1 MVTNSGSDKVFNIIV
16 DILLAIFAL
25 LILLPLVHVLSSS
38 FSSPESVYRG
48 EVLLLPKD
56 ISLRCYELVLKRAD
70 IWVGYRNTI
79 LYTVLGTLIAVSV
92 QMMAGFALSR
102 RDLPLR
108 PAVNIIFILTMFVSG
123 GMIPTYLVVKGLGLL
138 NTMWAVI
145 LPGCISAYNIIIV
158 RTFIHSP
165 LPFELQEAAMIDGC
179 GNLKMFFLIVFPLC
193 MPIVAVMTLYAIVGY
208 WNSYFNALI
217 YITDS
222 DKYTLQLVLQN
233 ILMQNETGTSGGTI
247 SGGEQAL
254 LSQALKYSTI
264 VVSSLPILIMYPF
277 FEKYFEKGMIVGSLK
292 G

>member
-1 MVTNSGSDKVFNIIV
+1 MVTNSGSDKVFNVIV
-16 DILLAIFAL
+16 DIILAIFAL
-25 LILLPLVHVLSSS
+25 IILLPLVHVLSSS
-38 FSSPESVYRG
+38 FSSPGSVYRG
-48 EVLLLPKD
+48 EVFLLPKNF
-56 ISLRCYELVLKRAD
+56 SLRCYELVLQRSD
-70 IWVGYRNTI
+70 IWIGYRNTI
-79 LYTVLGTLIAVSV
+79 LYTLIGTVIAVSV

-108 PAVNIIFILTMFVSG
+108 PFVNIIFILTMFVSG
-123 GMIPTYLVVKGLGLL
+123 GMIPTYLVVKSIGIL

-158 RTFIHSP
+158 RTFIHSS
-165 LPFELQEAAMIDGC
+165 LPFELQEAGMIDGC

-222 DKYTLQLVLQN
+222 DKFTLQLVLQN

-254 LSQALKYSTI
+254 LSEALKYSTI
-264 VVSSLPILIMYPF
+264 VVSSLPILILYPF

>member
-1 MVTNSGSDKVFNIIV
+1 MVTNSGSDKVFNVIV
-16 DILLAIFAL
+16 DIILAIFAL
-25 LILLPLVHVLSSS
+25 IILLPLVHVLSSS

-48 EVLLLPKD
+48 EVFLLPKNF
-56 ISLRCYELVLKRAD
+56 SLRCYELVLQGSD
-70 IWVGYRNTI
+70 IWVGNRNTI
-79 LYTVLGTLIAVSV
+79 VYTLIGTVIAVSV

-108 PAVNIIFILTMFVSG
+108 PFVNIIFILTMFVSG
-123 GMIPTYLVVKGLGLL
+123 GMIPTYLVVKSIGIL

-158 RTFIHSP
+158 RTFIHSS
-165 LPFELQEAAMIDGC
+165 LPFELQEAGMIDGC

-222 DKYTLQLVLQN
+222 DKFTLQLVLQN

-254 LSQALKYSTI
+254 LSEALKYSTI
-264 VVSSLPILIMYPF
+264 VVSSLPILILYPF

>member
-16 DILLAIFAL
+16 NTILAFFAL
-25 LILLPLVHVLSSS
+25 IILLPLIHVLSSS
-38 FSSPESVYRG
+38 FSSPEAVYRG
-48 EVLLLPKD
+48 EVFLLPKD
-56 ISLRCYELVLKRAD
+56 FSLKCYELVLKRSD

-79 LYTVLGTLIAVSV
+79 FYTIAGTLISLAV
-92 QMMAGFALSR
+92 QMMAGYALSR
-102 RDLPLR
+102 KDLRFRTLI
-108 PAVNIIFILTMFVSG
+108 NLIFIFTMFVSG
-123 GMIPTYLVVKGLGLL
+123 GMIPTYLVVKGLGML

-145 LPGCISAYNIIIV
+145 LPGCVSAYNIIIV
-158 RTFIHSP
+158 RTFVNSSV
-165 LPFELQEAAMIDGC
+165 PFELQEAAMIDGC
-179 GNLKMFFLIVFPLC
+179 GNLRLFFSVVFPLC
-193 MPIVAVMTLYAIVGY
+193 TPIVAVMTLYSIVGY

-233 ILMQNETGTSGGTI
+233 ILMQNETGTSGGSL

-254 LSQALKYSTI
+254 LSEALKYSTI
-264 VVSSLPILIMYPF
+264 VVSSLPVLIMYPF

>member
-16 DILLAIFAL
+16 NTILAFFAL
-25 LILLPLVHVLSSS
+25 IILLPLIHVLSSS
-38 FSSPESVYRG
+38 FSSPEAVYRG
-48 EVLLLPKD
+48 EVFLLPKD
-56 ISLRCYELVLKRAD
+56 FSLKCYELVLKRSD

-79 LYTVLGTLIAVSV
+79 FYTIVGTLISLAV
-92 QMMAGFALSR
+92 QMMAGYALSR
-102 RDLPLR
+102 KDLRFRTLI
-108 PAVNIIFILTMFVSG
+108 NLIFIFTMFVSG
-123 GMIPTYLVVKGLGLL
+123 GMIPTYLVVKGLGML

-145 LPGCISAYNIIIV
+145 LPGCVSAYNIIIV
-158 RTFIHSP
+158 RTFVNSSV
-165 LPFELQEAAMIDGC
+165 PFELQEAAMIDGC
-179 GNLKMFFLIVFPLC
+179 GNLRLFFSVVFPLC
-193 MPIVAVMTLYAIVGY
+193 TPIVAVMTLYSIVGY

-233 ILMQNETGTSGGTI
+233 ILMQNETGTSGGSL

-254 LSQALKYSTI
+254 LSEALKYSTI
-264 VVSSLPILIMYPF
+264 VVSSLPVLIMYPF

>member
-158 RTFIHSP
+158 RTFIHSS

-179 GNLKMFFLIVFPLC
+179 GNIKMFFLIVFPLC

>member
-1 MVTNSGSDKVFNIIV
+1 MVTNSGSDKVFNIII
-16 DILLAIFAL
+16 DIVLALFAL
-25 LILLPLVHVLSSS
+25 IILLPLLHVLASS

-48 EVLLLPKD
+48 EVLLWPKD
-56 ISLRCYELVLKRAD
+56 FSLRCYQLVLARAD
-70 IWVGYRNTI
+70 IWIGYRNTI
-79 LYTVLGTLIAVSV
+79 VYTIIGTVIAVAV

-102 RDLPLR
+102 KDLPLR
-108 PAVNIIFILTMFVSG
+108 PFVNIIFILTMFVSG
-123 GMIPTYLVVKGLGLL
+123 GMIPTYLVVKGVGLL

-158 RTFIHSP
+158 RTFIRSSVP
-165 LPFELQEAAMIDGC
+165 YELQEAAMIDGC
-179 GNLKMFFLIVFPLC
+179 GNLKMFILIIFPLC

-222 DKYTLQLVLQN
+222 EKYTLQLVLQN

-254 LSQALKYSTI
+254 LSEALKYSTI

>member
-1 MVTNSGSDKVFNIIV
+1 MVTNSGSDKVFNVIV
-16 DILLAIFAL
+16 DIILAIFAL
-25 LILLPLVHVLSSS
+25 IILLPLVHVLSSS

-48 EVLLLPKD
+48 EVFLLPKNF
-56 ISLRCYELVLKRAD
+56 SLRCYELVLQRSD
-70 IWVGYRNTI
+70 IWIGYRNTI
-79 LYTVLGTLIAVSV
+79 LYTLIGTVIAVSV

-108 PAVNIIFILTMFVSG
+108 PFVNIIFILTMFVSG
-123 GMIPTYLVVKGLGLL
+123 GMIPTYLVVKSIGIL

-145 LPGCISAYNIIIV
+145 LPGCISAYNVIIV
-158 RTFIHSP
+158 RTFIHSS
-165 LPFELQEAAMIDGC
+165 LPFELQEAGMIDGC

-222 DKYTLQLVLQN
+222 DKFTLQLVLQN

-254 LSQALKYSTI
+254 LSEALKYSTI
-264 VVSSLPILIMYPF
+264 VVSSLPILILYPF

>member
-16 DILLAIFAL
+16 NIILAFFAL
-25 LILLPLVHVLSSS
+25 IILLPLIHVLSSS
-38 FSSPESVYRG
+38 FSSPEAVYRG
-48 EVLLLPKD
+48 EVFLLPKD
-56 ISLRCYELVLKRAD
+56 FSLKCYELVLKRSD

-79 LYTVLGTLIAVSV
+79 FYTIVGTLISLAV
-92 QMMAGFALSR
+92 QMMAGYALSR
-102 RDLPLR
+102 KDLRFRTLI
-108 PAVNIIFILTMFVSG
+108 NLIFIFTMFVSG
-123 GMIPTYLVVKGLGLL
+123 GMIPTYLVVKGLGML

-145 LPGCISAYNIIIV
+145 LPGCVSAYNIIIV
-158 RTFIHSP
+158 RTFVNSSV
-165 LPFELQEAAMIDGC
+165 PFELQEAAMIDGC
-179 GNLKMFFLIVFPLC
+179 GNLRLFFSVVFPLC
-193 MPIVAVMTLYAIVGY
+193 TPIVAVMTLYSIVGY

-233 ILMQNETGTSGGTI
+233 ILMQNETGTSGGSL

-254 LSQALKYSTI
+254 LSEALKYSTI
-264 VVSSLPILIMYPF
+264 VVSSLPVLIMYPF

>member
-158 RTFIHSP
+158 RTFIHSS

-264 VVSSLPILIMYPF
+264 VVSSLHILIMYPF

>member
-70 IWVGYRNTI
+70 IWVGYRNTV

-158 RTFIHSP
+158 RTFIHSS

>member
-16 DILLAIFAL
+16 NIILAFFAL
-25 LILLPLVHVLSSS
+25 IILLPLIHVLSSS
-38 FSSPESVYRG
+38 FSSPEAVYRG
-48 EVLLLPKD
+48 EVFLLPKD
-56 ISLRCYELVLKRAD
+56 FSLKCYELVLKRSD

-79 LYTVLGTLIAVSV
+79 FYTIVGTLISLAV
-92 QMMAGFALSR
+92 QMMAGYALSR
-102 RDLPLR
+102 KDLRFRTLI
-108 PAVNIIFILTMFVSG
+108 NLIFIFTMFVSG
-123 GMIPTYLVVKGLGLL
+123 GMIPTYLVVKGLGML

-145 LPGCISAYNIIIV
+145 LPGCVSAYNIIIV
-158 RTFIHSP
+158 RTFVNSSV
-165 LPFELQEAAMIDGC
+165 PFELQEAAMIDGC
-179 GNLKMFFLIVFPLC
+179 GNLRLFFSVVFPLC
-193 MPIVAVMTLYAIVGY
+193 TPIVAVMTLYSIVGY

-233 ILMQNETGTSGGTI
+233 ILMQNETGTSGGSL

-254 LSQALKYSTI
+254 LSEALKYSTI
-264 VVSSLPILIMYPF
+264 VVSSLPVLIIYPF

>member
-1 MVTNSGSDKVFNIIV
+1 MVRNSGSDKVFNVIV
-16 DILLAIFAL
+16 DIILAIFAL
-25 LILLPLVHVLSSS
+25 IILLPLVHVLSSS

-48 EVLLLPKD
+48 EVFLLPKNF
-56 ISLRCYELVLKRAD
+56 SLRCYELVLQRSD
-70 IWVGYRNTI
+70 IWIGYRNTI
-79 LYTVLGTLIAVSV
+79 LYTLIGTVIAVSV

-108 PAVNIIFILTMFVSG
+108 PFVNIIFILTMFVSG
-123 GMIPTYLVVKGLGLL
+123 GMIPTYLVVKSIGIL

-158 RTFIHSP
+158 RTFIHSS
-165 LPFELQEAAMIDGC
+165 LPFELQEAGMIDGC

-222 DKYTLQLVLQN
+222 DKFTLQLVLQN

-254 LSQALKYSTI
+254 LSEALKYSTI
-264 VVSSLPILIMYPF
+264 VVSSLPILILYPF

>member
-16 DILLAIFAL
+16 NIILAFFAL
-25 LILLPLVHVLSSS
+25 IILLPLIHVLSSS
-38 FSSPESVYRG
+38 FSSPEAVYRG
-48 EVLLLPKD
+48 EVFLLPKD
-56 ISLRCYELVLKRAD
+56 FSLKCYELVLKRSD

-79 LYTVLGTLIAVSV
+79 FYTIVGTLISLAV
-92 QMMAGFALSR
+92 QMMAGYALSR
-102 RDLPLR
+102 KDLRFRTLI
-108 PAVNIIFILTMFVSG
+108 NLIFIFTMFVSG
-123 GMIPTYLVVKGLGLL
+123 GMIPTYLVVKGLGML

-145 LPGCISAYNIIIV
+145 LPGCVSAYNIIIV
-158 RTFIHSP
+158 RTLVNYSVP
-165 LPFELQEAAMIDGC
+165 LELQEAAMIVGC
-179 GNLKMFFLIVFPLC
+179 GNLRLFFSVVFPLC
-193 MPIVAVMTLYAIVGY
+193 TPIVAVMTLYSIVGY

-233 ILMQNETGTSGGTI
+233 ILMQNETGTSGGSL

-254 LSQALKYSTI
+254 LSEALKYSTI
-264 VVSSLPILIMYPF
+264 VVSSLPVLIMYPF

>member
-16 DILLAIFAL
+16 NIILAFFAL
-25 LILLPLVHVLSSS
+25 IILLPLIHVLSSS
-38 FSSPESVYRG
+38 FSSPEAVYRG
-48 EVLLLPKD
+48 EVFLLPKD
-56 ISLRCYELVLKRAD
+56 FSLKCYELVLKRSD

-79 LYTVLGTLIAVSV
+79 FYTIAGTLISLAV
-92 QMMAGFALSR
+92 QMMAGYALSR
-102 RDLPLR
+102 KDLRFRTLI
-108 PAVNIIFILTMFVSG
+108 NLIFIFTMFVSG
-123 GMIPTYLVVKGLGLL
+123 GMIPTYLVVKGLGML

-145 LPGCISAYNIIIV
+145 LPGCVSAYNIIIV
-158 RTFIHSP
+158 RTFVNSSV
-165 LPFELQEAAMIDGC
+165 PFELQEAAMIDGC
-179 GNLKMFFLIVFPLC
+179 GNLRLFFSVVFPLC
-193 MPIVAVMTLYAIVGY
+193 TPIVAVMTLYSIVGY

-233 ILMQNETGTSGGTI
+233 ILMQNETGTSGGSL

-254 LSQALKYSTI
+254 LSEALKYSTI
-264 VVSSLPILIMYPF
+264 VVSSLPVLIMYPF

>member
-16 DILLAIFAL
+16 NIILAFFAL
-25 LILLPLVHVLSSS
+25 IILLPLIHVLSSS
-38 FSSPESVYRG
+38 FSSPEAVYRG
-48 EVLLLPKD
+48 EVFLLPKD
-56 ISLRCYELVLKRAD
+56 FSLKCYELVLKRSD

-79 LYTVLGTLIAVSV
+79 FYTIVGTLISLAV
-92 QMMAGFALSR
+92 QMMAGYALSR
-102 RDLPLR
+102 KDLRFRTLI
-108 PAVNIIFILTMFVSG
+108 NLIFIFTMFVSG
-123 GMIPTYLVVKGLGLL
+123 GMIPTYLVVKGLGML

-145 LPGCISAYNIIIV
+145 LPGCVSAYNIIIV
-158 RTFIHSP
+158 RTLVNYSVP
-165 LPFELQEAAMIDGC
+165 LELQEAAMIDGC
-179 GNLKMFFLIVFPLC
+179 GNLRLFFSVVFPLC
-193 MPIVAVMTLYAIVGY
+193 TPIVAVMTLYSIVGY

-233 ILMQNETGTSGGTI
+233 ILMQNETGTSGGSL

-254 LSQALKYSTI
+254 LSEALKYSTI
-264 VVSSLPILIMYPF
+264 VVSSLPVLIMYPF

>member
-158 RTFIHSP
+158 RTFIHSS